1 MEFFDKST
9 NCSKNLYSPNQE
21 NNKKEYNL
29 DLNFKAIKVYSKI
42 NKNKGDEKSN
52 TIYLPLK
59 THINN
64 NNNNFNKKIKWNYK
78 YKINNN
84 INNIISRNRR
94 PIIIKNLNSIDNLN
108 KYSNKNSCTKN
119 LNLTENESMCLKHK
133 NKKLR
138 NIFANLNRNNL
149 LSNNIL
155 FVETKKYLLMEEPRK
170 KNEKFILSTSYN
182 PNKIYTI
189 FKKNNTHIHFDK
201 KFPQSHPIYK
211 KKNYNFQKNNT
222 FNTERNKNKDIIDK
236 NYKYFSKSL
245 KAQRI
250 KNIKFNSELSA
261 DIPKMKISKNI
272 ILNMHPINLRVFLK

>member
-29 DLNFKAIKVYSKI
+29 DFNFKAIKVYSKI

-52 TIYLPLK
+52 TLYFPLK
-59 THINN
+59 TLINN

-108 KYSNKNSCTKN
+108 KHSNKNSCNKN

-182 PNKIYTI
+182 PIKIYTI

-250 KNIKFNSELSA
+250 KNIKFDSELSA

>member
-52 TIYLPLK
+52 TLYFPLK
-59 THINN
+59 TLINN

-84 INNIISRNRR
+84 INNTISRNRR

-108 KYSNKNSCTKN
+108 KYSNKNSCNKN

-155 FVETKKYLLMEEPRK
+155 FVETKKYLLMEEPKK

-250 KNIKFNSELSA
+250 KNIKFDSELSA